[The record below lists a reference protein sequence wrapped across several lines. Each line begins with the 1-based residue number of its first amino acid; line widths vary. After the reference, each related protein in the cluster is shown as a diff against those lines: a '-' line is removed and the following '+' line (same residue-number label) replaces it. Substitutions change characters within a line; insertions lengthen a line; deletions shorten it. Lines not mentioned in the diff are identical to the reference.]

1 MASQPPGN
9 LSPTTS
15 PGSPA
20 FGTLG
25 PSPSLVSP
33 CPHIPACP
41 PPVCLPSRLR
51 AQPVQAS
58 LAKSAPLLEDTDGPA
73 KGYETD
79 AGYVRKFA
87 GTMDDSATGV
97 DTVKERTPRFEGW
110 DLAPMAG
117 VPIVGLM
124 FVNRLNTIADIWRDS
139 AGILSE
145 VLRTD
150 SGKIDKAADNYVAA
164 ARASTAE

>member
-1 MASQPPGN
+1 MPG
-9 LSPTTS
+9 T
-15 PGSPA
+15 
-20 FGTLG
+20 
-25 PSPSLVSP
+25 SPSLVSP

-41 PPVCLPSRLR
+41 PPMCLPSRLR

-58 LAKSAPLLEDTDGPA
+58 LAKPAVLLQDTDDPTE
-73 KGYETD
+73 GYETD

-87 GTMDDSATGV
+87 GTMEDSATGV
-97 DTVKERTPRFEGW
+97 DTVKQWTPRFEGW
-110 DLAPMAG
+110 NLIPMAG

-124 FVNRLNTIADIWRDS
+124 FVNRLNTIADTWRDS

-150 SGKIDKAADNYVAA
+150 SGKIYKAADNYVAA
-164 ARASTAE
+164 ERSSTVE